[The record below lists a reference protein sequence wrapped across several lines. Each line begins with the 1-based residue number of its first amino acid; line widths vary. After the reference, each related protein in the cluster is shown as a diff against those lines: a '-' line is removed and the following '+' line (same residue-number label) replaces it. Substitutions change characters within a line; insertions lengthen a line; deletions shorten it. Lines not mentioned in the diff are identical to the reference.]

1 MKYTINDIKILHP
14 FIYEPTGLE
23 IPYEV
28 FGERKRLV
36 LSRLPLMELLK
47 TTGMILGFD
56 EKAVEVKKPAGNW
69 VTMEHYVQ
77 NTFDDLIAHDIVLH
91 YLNNTATKPEIQ

>member
-1 MKYTINDIKILHP
+1 MKYTVNDIKILHP

-28 FGERKRLV
+28 LGERKRLV

-47 TTGMILGFD
+47 ATGMILEFD
-56 EKAVEVKKPAGNW
+56 ERNCELKKLAGNW

-77 NTFDDLIAHDIVLH
+77 NTFDDLVAQDIVLH
-91 YLNNTATKPEIQ
+91 YLNNTATKPTI